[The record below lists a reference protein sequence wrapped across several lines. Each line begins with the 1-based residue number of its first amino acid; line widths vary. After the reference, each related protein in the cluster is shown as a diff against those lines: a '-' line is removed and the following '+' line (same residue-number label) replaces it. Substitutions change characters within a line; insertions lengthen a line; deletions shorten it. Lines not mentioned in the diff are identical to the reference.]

1 MEKISILDIFEKE
14 HITFE
19 TMPDYDYSDKII
31 QTFKNMTNIST
42 NEGIKEYVQK
52 NIGIKKYSFHQINFF
67 IKLFLS
73 QFTRFNRKFT
83 FYDEGKNITKDC
95 IDSYAKSTKYF
106 TNGGFAK
113 LLTGETPINEEE
125 RKDIKKIL
133 SKAYNNDLEEISFSE
148 PLIFIKKVKD
158 KDKVK
163 YSYEEFYI
171 PSKNNPKSKYN
182 EYKESEDYL
191 IKIKELFALPNQVDK
206 DEEID
211 GVMYKSLSSIIK
223 EKNNEYVI
231 TIDNFKKMIL
241 LIYRILADVPV
252 IIMGDTGCGKTTL
265 ITKLNQLLNNGKK
278 TLEIIDINP
287 AISDEFL
294 CKKLDLMNKIS
305 NEQMKNYGYFSM
317 K

>member
-1 MEKISILDIFEKE
+1 MLN
-14 HITFE
+14 
-19 TMPDYDYSDKII
+19 P
-31 QTFKNMTNIST
+31 QN
-42 NEGIKEYVQK
+42 
-52 NIGIKKYSFHQINFF
+52 
-67 IKLFLS
+67 
-73 QFTRFNRKFT
+73 
-83 FYDEGKNITKDC
+83 
-95 IDSYAKSTKYF
+95 
-106 TNGGFAK
+106 NGGFAK

-252 IIMGDTGCGKTTL
+252 IIMGDTGCGKTT
-265 ITKLNQLLNNGKK
+265 
-278 TLEIIDINP
+278 
-287 AISDEFL
+287 
-294 CKKLDLMNKIS
+294 
-305 NEQMKNYGYFSM
+305 
-317 K
+317 